1 MMFLVAG
8 WAKNPRNSELSP
20 LATGSVEES
29 VARLTSRQ
37 VVAAKLYGRG
47 KTTREVVDIML
58 DHLAP
63 RGARKQDRRVEA
75 RRRLLKWQRNQD
87 FRDLVWEVAVAEL
100 DGQVP
105 RILQGVAR
113 KARAGRVDA
122 ARLSLEVT
130 GRHNPKGEAQPTQVA
145 VVFSGMPRPAQ
156 AVRAMQIEP
165 QATVEGTIEDE
176 D

>member
-1 MMFLVAG
+1 
-8 WAKNPRNSELSP
+8 
-20 LATGSVEES
+20 
-29 VARLTSRQ
+29 LTSRQ

-47 KTTREVVDIML
+47 KTTQEVVDVML

-63 RGARKQDRRVEA
+63 KGPPRQHRRHMA

-105 RILQGVAR
+105 QILQGVAR

-145 VVFSGMPRPAQ
+145 VVFNGMPRPVVAP
-156 AVRAMQIEP
+156 ALADISIEP
-165 QATVEGTIEDE
+165 EAIENE
-176 D
+176 EEEE